1 MMVVLALF
9 TYFRGYARLLRLVG
23 AYHEDLISG
32 EEQEEMIAQGRSLAR
47 RRRYPLPSLN
57 TGGGG
62 EGGLGG
68 SGGGGEG
75 RVGEGRKGSS
85 GMRVQQEM
93 PPGPMRGASTA
104 YTQLKT

>member
-9 TYFRGYARLLRLVG
+9 TYFRGYARLLKLVG

-47 RRRYPLPSLN
+47 RRRYPLPSVNAAGVGVLGV
-57 TGGGG
+57 GGGG
-62 EGGLGG
+62 
-68 SGGGGEG
+68 GGGGKG
-75 RVGEGRKGSS
+75 GEGRKGSS
-85 GMRVQQEM
+85 GMRLQQEM
-93 PPGPMRGASTA
+93 LSGPIRGTNTA